1 MKKTILT
8 KIVILAGLG
17 LLSMTGFGQE
27 EVDTSEPILDPEPR
41 FECNFIGIDQEFILH
56 FKNESALSIE
66 FNETPS
72 NPLQVLDQNNN
83 VVAVLTDK
91 NNAVALPTYQHYAL
105 QGLNTCGEVGVFY
118 TFNTIPKINHEG
130 FGLPGKIYSE
140 WIKNFSEG
148 STQRTIDFLQENET
162 LSALEKLLVIQE
174 YYYGGDLA
182 IAYRD
187 NATNNGRDPT
197 PLEGLLDSVLVNDP
211 PFWTWINND
220 IDVVIWQEETT
231 DCLCKT
237 SWGFNNNS
245 PIPGPGPVN
254 THSIFLKTHDTPYR
268 WFEHY
273 IDHPGKVH
281 KGGSDRYTEYRNA
294 TKGAA
299 KILDGKMYMKGSHS
313 DSFQQK
319 FPDPSNA
326 SSAYRTYIGYTLA
339 CENKQEQDDNCMCRD
354 RILEYTASYVTSVS
368 TNAKE
373 NTPCFLCGSGFAAYA
388 QAEDWAILT
397 LSSKKQGLKIV
408 DAGRANSKSEINVTT
423 NKNWNIKII
432 DLAASVAAVAVTG
445 GTSALIDSSLIK
457 RAASDL
463 TYLINNPPNF
473 GGGSTYNSGGN
484 ELLGGCGSE
493 YAVQLR
499 PNDPTAIM
507 IHSYGAFDLGG
518 HTKWLSTAHIES
530 DDYLAAYIDYKET
543 DECCN
548 EEVFNWV
555 VGVNGGQQNEQALRC
570 VNSFFQSRPV
580 NISPKYPNSLQDLWW
595 TGNHEYGSE
604 VSNYCTP
611 QYFEAFVVKSDG
623 DILPIGTEYFV
634 SSILT
639 GAILKSETTT
649 SEITLGELKLLLANE
664 GNFRHSFYSLKLVSD
679 NEVAYLKIYI
689 D

>member
-1 MKKTILT
+1 MKTKSLT
-8 KIVILAGLG
+8 KMVMLAGLV
-17 LLSMTGFGQE
+17 LLGITGFGQE

-41 FECNFIGIDQEFILH
+41 FECNFISIDQEFILH

-72 NPLQVLDQNNN
+72 EPLQIL
-83 VVAVLTDK
+83 DK
-91 NNAVALPTYQHYAL
+91 NNNLVATLDQRTNAVPLPTYQHFAI
-105 QGLNTCGEVGVFY
+105 QGTNSCGEVGVFY
-118 TFNTIPKINHEG
+118 TFNTIPQINHEG
-130 FGLPGKIYSE
+130 FGLPAKIYEEWTSHFDSE
-140 WIKNFSEG
+140 
-148 STQRTIDFLQENET
+148 STTRTIDFLRANES
-162 LSALEKLLVIQE
+162 LSSLEKLLVLQE
-174 YYYGGDLA
+174 YYYDGDLA
-182 IAYRD
+182 ISHREGNGLD
-187 NATNNGRDPT
+187 NDT
-197 PLEGLLDSVLVNDP
+197 PPLLGGLLDSILLNDEI
-211 PFWTWINND
+211 FWGRINDD
-220 IDVVIWQEETT
+220 IDIVVWGEETN

-254 THSIFLKTHDTPYR
+254 THSIFLKAHDTPYS
-268 WFEHY
+268 WFEHD
-273 IDHPGKVH
+273 IDHPSKVH
-281 KGGSDRYTEYRNA
+281 KGGSNRYTEYRNA

-313 DSFQQK
+313 DRYQQK
-319 FPDPSNA
+319 FPDPAQST
-326 SSAYRTYIGYTLA
+326 STYRTIIGYTLA
-339 CENKQEQDDNCMCRD
+339 CENQQEQDDNCMCND
-354 RILEYTASYVTSVS
+354 RVLEYTASYVTAVS

-373 NTPCFLCGSGFAAYA
+373 NTPCFLCGNGWSAYA

-397 LSSKKQGLKIV
+397 LSSKKQGIKIV
-408 DAGRANSKSEINVTT
+408 DAGRANSKSEKNTT
-423 NKNWNIKII
+423 VNKDWNIKMI
-432 DLAASVAAVAVTG
+432 DLAASVTAVLVTG
-445 GTSALIDSSLIK
+445 GTSALVDSALIK
-457 RAASDL
+457 RSAEDIK
-463 TYLINNPPNF
+463 YLINNPPNY
-473 GGGSTYNSGGN
+473 GGGGTYNSSGN

-493 YAVQLR
+493 YSVTLR
-499 PNDPTAIM
+499 PNDPTSII

-518 HTKWLSTAHIES
+518 HTKWESTAHIQS

-555 VGVNGGQQNEQALRC
+555 IGVNGAQQNEQALRC

-580 NISPKYPNSLQDLWW
+580 NISPKYLNMPFLYW

-604 VSNYCTP
+604 VSNYCPP

-649 SEITLGELKLLLANE
+649 SEITLGELRLLLANE